1 MLNPNFSYIDES
13 TENQKIFDYPPTRHP
28 KLNFF
33 NYYPNEK
40 EPEGWHPILKYMTE
54 TTLKRFSTMHCV
66 EWKGK
71 LLLQYKVQLTNT
83 PKFRRNVCQLS
94 QKLWTFFVN
103 KTFRSVSN
111 RLFEIVV

>member
-13 TENQKIFDYPPTRHP
+13 TENEKIFDYPPTRHP

-40 EPEGWHPILKYMTE
+40 ESEDWHPILKYMTE

-71 LLLQYKVQLTNT
+71 LFNTIQSLINKRTKFSTKYLLII
-83 PKFRRNVCQLS
+83 PKTVD
-94 QKLWTFFVN
+94 FFC
-103 KTFRSVSN
+103 K
-111 RLFEIVV
+111 